1 MSKRAIFLLLL
12 PSVIFLQAA
21 GWSLHYAKH
30 FAPDE
35 KFTQSAIDK
44 LTREA
49 QNGVY
54 GPSPDLLVKKM
65 SDSFH
70 AYDGFRSD
78 IAGAFTIIGW
88 VALFGVA
95 VQVYLVLRLRFVFK
109 KHDA

>member
-1 MSKRAIFLLLL
+1 MLLL
-12 PSVIFLQAA
+12 PSVMFLLTA
-21 GWSLHYAKH
+21 GWSFHYAKH

-70 AYDGFRSD
+70 AYDGFRSE
-78 IAGAFTIIGW
+78 IAGSFAIIGW
-88 VALFGVA
+88 GALFGVA
-95 VQVYLVLRLRFVFK
+95 VQVYVVWRLRFVSK
-109 KHDA
+109 KHDG